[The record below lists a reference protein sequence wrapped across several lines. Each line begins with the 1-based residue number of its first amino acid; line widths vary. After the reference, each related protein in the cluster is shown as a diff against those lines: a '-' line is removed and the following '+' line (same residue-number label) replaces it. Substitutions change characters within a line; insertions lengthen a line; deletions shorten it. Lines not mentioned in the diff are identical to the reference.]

1 MSEESPPDPSELPAQ
16 PPEQP
21 SRQPQQPPERPS
33 RQPQRPPTDSS
44 PPPPAKRPPPSGV
57 RASDEDRERLASDLR
72 EHAVAGR
79 LDTDELEERL
89 EAAYAARTTS
99 ELDELRRDLP
109 ATEREAALTHRAR
122 RSHLT
127 RRMIQESGGSLAA
140 FLICTGVW
148 AAAGAQGAFWPGF
161 VLVVVLITFARSAWA
176 LYGPAPDLDMV
187 ERHLDR
193 RRDHHHHHHHDHHG
207 RGGRRPGPP
216 GPRS

>member
-1 MSEESPPDPSELPAQ
+1 MSEESRQEGHQ
-16 PPEQP
+16 PPAPTTGQP
-21 SRQPQQPPERPS
+21 TTNPS
-33 RQPQRPPTDSS
+33 
-44 PPPPAKRPPPSGV
+44 AKPFVQSEI

-79 LDTDELEERL
+79 LDTDELEDRIQ
-89 EAAYAARTTS
+89 ATYAARTTA

-109 ATEREAALTHRAR
+109 ATRREAAVSHRAR

-127 RRMIQESGGSLAA
+127 RRMIQESGGSLVA
-140 FLICTGVW
+140 FLVATGVW
-148 AAAGAQGAFWPGF
+148 AASGASAPFWPVWVLLF
-161 VLVVVLITFARSAWA
+161 VVITFARSAWA
-176 LYGPAPDLDMV
+176 LYGPAPDLDRV

-193 RRDHHHHHHHDHHG
+193 DRRHHHRD